1 MQSPNLLGDC
11 FALRARNDICYKMSN
26 FNGFTSQETFSQ
38 IPDSLFHL
46 FKEID
51 DIAELKVTL
60 YAIWRIEHIEGHF
73 RALCQT
79 DFESEALGLNQR
91 EIQLGLEKAIG
102 RGTLLVSTHE
112 ADTFY
117 FLNSP
122 RGRLAA
128 EAFAK
133 GQWRESA
140 RNMSAP
146 FAPTR
151 KSNIFK
157 LYEEN
162 IGALTPLLSD
172 ILREAE
178 KNYPSEWI
186 EEAFEIAV
194 KRNAR
199 NWKYVE
205 AILTRWKEKGKDER
219 KDKQDI
225 VKDAKRYSESDF
237 SEFIN
242 RD

>member
-1 MQSPNLLGDC
+1 M
-11 FALRARNDICYKMSN
+11 MTN
-26 FNGFTSQETFSQ
+26 FNGFASSETFTQ
-38 IPDSLFHL
+38 IPDSFIHL
-46 FKEID
+46 LKEID

-60 YAIWRIEHIEGHF
+60 HAIWRIEHIEGHF
-73 RALCQT
+73 RALREA
-79 DFESEALGLNQR
+79 DFEAGSLGMDGGEIRLGL
-91 EIQLGLEKAIG
+91 GKAIE
-102 RGTLLVSTHE
+102 RGTLLRRERE
-112 ADTFY
+112 AQIFY

-122 RGRLAA
+122 RGRLSA
-128 EAFAK
+128 EAFEK

-140 RNMSAP
+140 MGSSAP
-146 FAPTR
+146 MR

-172 ILREAE
+172 MLREAE
-178 KNYPSEWI
+178 KNYPVVWF

-194 KRNAR
+194 SRNIR

-205 AILTRWKEKGKDER
+205 AILARWKEKGKDER
-219 KDKQDI
+219 KDQQDI
-225 VKDAKRYSESDF
+225 VKDAKRYTDSDF

>member
-1 MQSPNLLGDC
+1 MDKFP
-11 FALRARNDICYKMSN
+11 
-26 FNGFTSQETFSQ
+26 GFTSSETFTQ
-38 IPDSLFHL
+38 VPDSFIHL
-46 FKEID
+46 LKEIND
-51 DIAELKVTL
+51 AAELKVTL
-60 YAIWRIEHIEGHF
+60 YALWRIEHIEGHF
-73 RALCQT
+73 RGLREA
-79 DFESEALGLNQR
+79 DFEADSLGMDVKK
-91 EIQLGLEKAIG
+91 IKFGLEKAVK
-102 RGTLLVSTHE
+102 RGTLLRSQLE
-112 ADTFY
+112 ADVFY

-133 GQWRESA
+133 GNWHESA
-140 RNMSAP
+140 KIMSAQI
-146 FAPTR
+146 ASR

-172 ILREAE
+172 MLREAE
-178 KNYPSEWI
+178 NNYPSVWF

-194 KRNAR
+194 SRNIR

-205 AILTRWKEKGKDER
+205 AILARWKEKGKDER
-219 KDKQDI
+219 KDQQNP
-225 VKDAKRYSESDF
+225 VKDADRYTDSEF

>member
-1 MQSPNLLGDC
+1 M
-11 FALRARNDICYKMSN
+11 LRPYGINMDKFS
-26 FNGFTSQETFSQ
+26 GFTSSETFTQ
-38 IPDSLFHL
+38 IPDSFIHL
-46 FKEID
+46 LKEID

-73 RALCQT
+73 RAMCET
-79 DFESEALGLNQR
+79 DFEAESLGLDVKK
-91 EIQLGLEKAIG
+91 IKLGLEKAVK
-102 RGTLLVSTHE
+102 RGTLLRSQHE
-112 ADTFY
+112 EDVFY

-133 GQWRESA
+133 GDWRESTKI
-140 RNMSAP
+140 MSAP
-146 FAPTR
+146 IN

-172 ILREAE
+172 MLREAE
-178 KNYPSEWI
+178 KNYPSVWF

-194 KRNAR
+194 SRNIR

-205 AILTRWKEKGKDER
+205 AILARWKEKGKDER
-219 KDKQDI
+219 KDRQDI
-225 VKDAKRYSESDF
+225 VKDAKRYTDSDF

>member
-1 MQSPNLLGDC
+1 MSK
-11 FALRARNDICYKMSN
+11 FA
-26 FNGFTSQETFSQ
+26 GFTSSETFTQ
-38 IPDSLFHL
+38 LPDAFFHL
-46 FKEID
+46 LKEIED
-51 DIAELKVTL
+51 AAELKVTL
-60 YAIWRIEHIEGHF
+60 YALWRAEHIEGNF
-73 RALCQT
+73 RALCET
-79 DFESEALGLNQR
+79 DFGPESLGLNLK
-91 EIQLGLEKAIG
+91 EIQRGLGKAVE
-102 RGTLLVSTHE
+102 RGALLKSTHGT
-112 ADTFY
+112 DVFY

-133 GQWRESA
+133 GDWRESA
-140 RNMSAP
+140 RVMSAP
-146 FAPTR
+146 VK

-172 ILREAE
+172 MLREAE
-178 KNYPSEWI
+178 KNYPAAWF

-194 KRNAR
+194 SRNIR

-205 AILTRWKEKGKDER
+205 AILARWKEKGKDER
-219 KDKQDI
+219 KDQQNP
-225 VKDAKRYSESDF
+225 VKDADRYTDSEF

>member
-1 MQSPNLLGDC
+1 MPN
-11 FALRARNDICYKMSN
+11 FT
-26 FNGFTSQETFSQ
+26 GFTSSETFSQ

-46 FKEID
+46 LNEID
-51 DIAELKVTL
+51 DISELKVTL

-73 RALCQT
+73 RALCET
-79 DFESEALGLNQR
+79 DFEAESLGMKLD
-91 EIQLGLEKAIG
+91 EIQLGLGKSVE
-102 RGTLLVSTHE
+102 RGTMLRSQHE
-112 ADTFY
+112 ADVFY

-140 RNMSAP
+140 KIMSAP
-146 FAPTR
+146 GALR

-162 IGALTPLLSD
+162 IGPLTPLLSD
-172 ILREAE
+172 MLREAE
-178 KNYPSEWI
+178 SIYPSEWF
-186 EEAFEIAV
+186 EEAIEIAV
-194 KRNAR
+194 SRNVR

-205 AILTRWKEKGKDER
+205 AILARWKEKGKDER
-219 KDKQDI
+219 QDQQDP
-225 VKDAKRYSESDF
+225 VKDAKRYSDSEF

>member
-1 MQSPNLLGDC
+1 MLHPYENNMDKFS
-11 FALRARNDICYKMSN
+11 
-26 FNGFTSQETFSQ
+26 GFTSSETFTQ
-38 IPDSLFHL
+38 IPDSFIHL
-46 FKEID
+46 LKEID

-60 YAIWRIEHIEGHF
+60 YAVWRIEHIEGHF
-73 RALCQT
+73 RAMCET
-79 DFESEALGLNQR
+79 DFEAESLGLDVKK
-91 EIQLGLEKAIG
+91 IKFGLEKATK
-102 RGTLLVSTHE
+102 RGTMLRAEHE
-112 ADTFY
+112 ADVFY

-140 RNMSAP
+140 KSMSAP
-146 FAPTR
+146 MN

-172 ILREAE
+172 MLREAE
-178 KNYPSEWI
+178 KNYPSVWF

-194 KRNAR
+194 SRNIR

-205 AILTRWKEKGKDER
+205 AILARWKEKGKDER
-219 KDKQDI
+219 KDQQDI
-225 VKDAKRYSESDF
+225 VKDAKRYTDSDF

>member
-1 MQSPNLLGDC
+1 MDKFS
-11 FALRARNDICYKMSN
+11 
-26 FNGFTSQETFSQ
+26 GFTSSETFTQ
-38 IPDSLFHL
+38 IPDSFIHL
-46 FKEID
+46 LKEID
-51 DIAELKVTL
+51 DAAELKVTL
-60 YAIWRIEHIEGHF
+60 YTIWRIEHIEGHF
-73 RALCQT
+73 RALCET
-79 DFESEALGLNQR
+79 DFDMESLGMSLE
-91 EIQLGLEKAIG
+91 EIQIGLGKSVEH
-102 RGTLLVSTHE
+102 GTLLRSQHE
-112 ADTFY
+112 TDVFY

-133 GQWRESA
+133 GDWRESA
-140 RNMSAP
+140 KIMSGLVK
-146 FAPTR
+146 

-172 ILREAE
+172 MLREAE
-178 KNYPSEWI
+178 KNYPSVWF

-194 KRNAR
+194 SRNVR

-205 AILTRWKEKGKDER
+205 AILVRWKEKGKDER
-219 KDKQDI
+219 KDQQNP
-225 VKDAKRYSESDF
+225 VKDADRYTDSEF

>member
-1 MQSPNLLGDC
+1 MP
-11 FALRARNDICYKMSN
+11 N
-26 FNGFTSQETFSQ
+26 FNGFTSSETFTQ
-38 IPDSLFHL
+38 LPDSFIHL
-46 FKEID
+46 IKEID

-60 YAIWRIEHIEGHF
+60 HAIWRIEHIEGHF
-73 RALCQT
+73 RALCET
-79 DFESEALGLNQR
+79 DFESESLGMGLN
-91 EIQLGLEKAIG
+91 EIQTGLEKAVK
-102 RGTLLVSTHE
+102 RGTLLRSTHE
-112 ADTFY
+112 ADVFY

-128 EAFAK
+128 EAFEK
-133 GQWRESA
+133 GNWRESA
-140 RNMSAP
+140 KIMSTPIAS
-146 FAPTR
+146 R

-162 IGALTPLLSD
+162 IGVLTPLLSD
-172 ILREAE
+172 MLREAE
-178 KNYPSEWI
+178 KNYPSLWF

-194 KRNAR
+194 KNNIR

-219 KDKQDI
+219 KDKQDP
-225 VKDAKRYSESDF
+225 VKDSKRYTDNEF

>member
-1 MQSPNLLGDC
+1 MDKFL
-11 FALRARNDICYKMSN
+11 
-26 FNGFTSQETFSQ
+26 GFTSSETFTQ
-38 IPDSLFHL
+38 LPDTFFHL
-46 FKEID
+46 LKEIED
-51 DIAELKVTL
+51 VAELKVTL
-60 YAIWRIEHIEGHF
+60 HAIWRIEHIEGNF
-73 RALCQT
+73 RAFCET
-79 DFESEALGLNQR
+79 DFETESLGLDVKKVK
-91 EIQLGLEKAIG
+91 IGLEKAVK
-102 RGTLLVSTHE
+102 RGTLLRSSHE
-112 ADTFY
+112 ADVFY

-122 RGRLAA
+122 RGRMAA

-140 RNMSAP
+140 KIMSTP
-146 FAPTR
+146 LK

-172 ILREAE
+172 MLREAE
-178 KNYPSEWI
+178 KNYPSMWF

-194 KRNAR
+194 SRNIR

-219 KDKQDI
+219 KDKQDT
-225 VKDAKRYSESDF
+225 VQDAKRYTDNEF

>member
-1 MQSPNLLGDC
+1 MNRFP
-11 FALRARNDICYKMSN
+11 
-26 FNGFTSQETFSQ
+26 GFTSSETFTQ
-38 IPDSLFHL
+38 IPDSFIYLL
-46 FKEID
+46 KEID
-51 DIAELKVTL
+51 DAAELKVTL

-73 RALCQT
+73 RAMCET
-79 DFESEALGLNQR
+79 DFESESLGMKAE
-91 EIQLGLEKAIG
+91 EIQLGLGKSVE
-102 RGTLLVSTHE
+102 RGTLLMAEHE
-112 ADTFY
+112 ADVFY

-140 RNMSAP
+140 KMMSSP
-146 FAPTR
+146 LK

-162 IGALTPLLSD
+162 IGPITPLLSD
-172 ILREAE
+172 MLREAE
-178 KNYPSEWI
+178 KNYPSVWF

-194 KRNAR
+194 SRNIR

-205 AILTRWKEKGKDER
+205 AILARWKEKGKDER
-219 KDKQDI
+219 KDQQNP
-225 VKDAKRYSESDF
+225 VKDADRYTDSEF